1 MNNRYIF
8 DFRVSNDRRTVA
20 VRLPMWSLSIA
31 FLVFSFVAHAAK
43 IDPARSKELLK
54 TLNSTDASFYDKA
67 RACQQSGEFGTVEL
81 VPVLAKLLPDEKLSD
96 YARSGLENIPG
107 SESAAALRSALGS
120 LKGGL
125 LVGVINSLGVVRD
138 EKAVPVLQKLVAD
151 SDKAVSKESIMSL
164 GKIANSSAM
173 KTLLQML
180 KSKSEEVRM
189 NTASSCMVA
198 AQTKMSCGKV
208 GEARKLYEVVNSS
221 DIPASYKTGAVLGM
235 ILSRKSEGTVYLVE
249 QLLSSDAEVRKAARL
264 ATQEFSSS
272 DLTGA
277 LCKVLNNG
285 SPDKQILAQDTLQQT
300 CYKSMT
306 PGRRFQGW
314 EGDTTNSFRMKTG
327 GVIVAGDLNNPIPR
341 NEFLATT
348 REYTNF
354 IMRAECKL
362 VGVKCNGGIQFR
374 TQRIPNHNEVKGY
387 QADMSMGKNGGYWGK
402 LYDESRTKKLLGKS
416 LNRPEM
422 IRKLKADDWN
432 QYEIRCEGKRIQLFV
447 NGVKTLDYIE
457 TNNSIPQFG
466 IIAVQIHGGRP
477 SQAWYRNIQ
486 IAELP

>member
-1 MNNRYIF
+1 M
-8 DFRVSNDRRTVA
+8 
-20 VRLPMWSLSIA
+20 RLPIGILSA
-31 FLVFSFVAHAAK
+31 TLLFSSFVNAAG
-43 IDPARSKELLK
+43 IDASRSQALLK

-67 RACQQSGEFGTVEL
+67 RACQQSGEFGTAEL

-107 SESAAALRSALGS
+107 PEGAAALRSALGS
-120 LKGGL
+120 LKGSL

-138 EKAVPVLQKLVAD
+138 EKAVAALQKLVAG
-151 SDKAVSKESIMSL
+151 SDKAVSKESMMSL
-164 GKIANSSAM
+164 GRIADSSAV

-180 KSKSEEVRM
+180 KSESAEVRM
-189 NTASSCMVA
+189 NAASSCMVA

-221 DIPASYKTGAVLGM
+221 VIPASYKTGAILGM

-264 ATQEFSSS
+264 ATQEFSTS
-272 DLTGA
+272 DLAGA
-277 LCKVLNNG
+277 LCKVLNDG
-285 SPDKQILAQDTLQQT
+285 SPDKQILAQGALQQT

-306 PGRRFQGW
+306 IGRRFQGW
-314 EGDTTNSFRMKTG
+314 EGDTKKSFRMKKG
-327 GVIVAGDLNNPIPR
+327 GVIVAGNLNNPIPR

-354 IMRAECKL
+354 IMRAECKI
-362 VGVKCNGGIQFR
+362 VGEKCNAGIQFR
-374 TQRIPNHNEVKGY
+374 TQRIPNHHEAKGY
-387 QADMSMGKNGGYWGK
+387 QADMSMGKDGGYWGK
-402 LYDESRTKKLLGKS
+402 LYDESRRKKLLGES

-422 IRKLKADDWN
+422 IKKLKADDWN
-432 QYEIRCEGKRIQLFV
+432 QYEIRCEGKRIQLLV
-447 NGVKTLDYIE
+447 NGVKTLDYTE
-457 TNNSIPQFG
+457 ADNSIPQFG
-466 IIAVQIHGGRP
+466 IIAVQIHSGPP